1 MQVNL
6 VFDYKDLDIFMVAK
20 SAFLETEIPIGFASM
35 VESDTGRDMVL
46 SVMPQNNEQF
56 KDFLTILNPLTP
68 MIDEDA
74 DFCVLEDV
82 LKEEFELLEKLKVKN
97 PQKYAKGKK
106 LFLHDYDGYYITP
119 EGMYKKGAKD
129 GYMGSLVNPD
139 KSKNKWMVNTVK
151 KNKDGSYSV
160 YFKRKYNKGWNK
172 DVCGRDAR
180 VGPKGRKF
188 NYNRPCKSG
197 EGDGESKEKEGFVKK
212 VKKAVKKTKDT
223 LTK

>member
-6 VFDYKDLDIFMVAK
+6 VFDYEDLDVFMVAK
-20 SAFLETEIPIGFASM
+20 SAFMETDMPIGFASM

-46 SVMPQNNEQF
+46 SVVPQNNEQF
-56 KDFLTILNPLTP
+56 EDFLVVLNTLTP

-74 DFCVLEDV
+74 DFCVLENV
-82 LKEEFELLEKLKVKN
+82 LGEEFELLEKLKVKN

-106 LFLHDYDGYYITP
+106 LFLHDYEGHYITP

-129 GYMGSLVNPD
+129 GYFGCLVNPD

-160 YFKRKYNKGWNK
+160 YFKRKYNKGWKK
-172 DVCGRDAR
+172 DVCGRAAR
-180 VGPKGRKF
+180 SGPGGKKF

-197 EGDGESKEKEGFVKK
+197 EGDAKSKDKEGFGKK
-212 VKKAVKKTKDT
+212 VKKLVKTVKNK